1 VRYGAA
7 VMISRWFI
15 LCVASGLALASGC
28 DRITMEDRAF
38 FDELERNR
46 SQRESALRRANDKVT
61 TDDVI
66 ERVKQHQVGEDGE
79 TTDAWLR
86 REIARM
92 GGQMLFPRW
101 EAIRR
106 GSNKQEVTFSFV
118 LINDRNQMQRMA
130 YSWQVDVLDMTVE
143 PPILTKLAEVASL
156 DQTRNQQAQRRVRD
170 HEKQL
175 E

>member
-1 VRYGAA
+1 MGMIRILLMAA
-7 VMISRWFI
+7 
-15 LCVASGLALASGC
+15 GLAGVVGC
-28 DRITMEDRAF
+28 DRIRVEDRGF
-38 FDELERNR
+38 FEELELER
-46 SQRESALRRANDKVT
+46 SQREVTLRRANENVT
-61 TDDVI
+61 TGDVI
-66 ERVKQHQVGEDGE
+66 ERVKQTVVDDKGG
-79 TTDAWLR
+79 TTEQWLMA
-86 REIARM
+86 EIAKM

-143 PPILTKLAEVASL
+143 SPILTKLAEVASL
-156 DQTRNQQAQRRVRD
+156 DQTRNQQALRRVRD

>member
-1 VRYGAA
+1 
-7 VMISRWFI
+7 MNLSRII
-15 LCVASGLALASGC
+15 LGVLFMAGLSGC
-28 DRITMEDRAF
+28 DRIRVEDRTF
-38 FDELERNR
+38 FNDLERER
-46 SQRESALRRANDKVT
+46 AQREAVLRRANESVT
-61 TDDVI
+61 TGDVI
-66 ERVKQHQVGEDGE
+66 ERVKQYPLDEKGG
-79 TTDAWLR
+79 TTEQWLMA
-86 REIARM
+86 EIAKM

-143 PPILTKLAEVASL
+143 SPILTKLAEVESL
-156 DQTRNQQAQRRVRD
+156 DQTRNQQALRRVRD

>member
-1 VRYGAA
+1 MSMIRLILAA
-7 VMISRWFI
+7 IG
-15 LCVASGLALASGC
+15 VAGLTGC
-28 DRITMEDRAF
+28 DRIRVEDRGF
-38 FDELERNR
+38 FEDLEHER
-46 SQRESALRRANDKVT
+46 SQREAVLRRANDNVT
-61 TDDVI
+61 TGDVI
-66 ERVKQHQVGEDGE
+66 ERVKQHEVDEKGG
-79 TTDAWLR
+79 TTEQWLMA
-86 REIARM
+86 EIAKM

-143 PPILTKLAEVASL
+143 SPILTKLAEVASL
-156 DQTRNQQAQRRVRD
+156 DQTRNQQALRRVRD

>member
-1 VRYGAA
+1 MA
-7 VMISRWFI
+7 
-15 LCVASGLALASGC
+15 GC
-28 DRITMEDRAF
+28 DRINVEDRAF

-46 SQRESALRRANDKVT
+46 SQRESVLRRANDKVT
-61 TDDVI
+61 TGDVI
-66 ERVKQHQVGEDGE
+66 ERVKQHEVEGKG
-79 TTDAWLR
+79 TTTEQWLMA
-86 REIARM
+86 EIAGM

-143 PPILTKLAEVASL
+143 SPVLSKLAEVASL
-156 DQTRNQQAQRRVRD
+156 DQTRNQQAQRRVRE